1 MDFKSKD
8 QEVVEPEAAATT
20 AKPTDRG
27 QRVLAQKVWRAIFV
41 FVFAIIGGALGYE
54 LGLDLVTGASA
65 PGAESSQFL
74 LVKGYHELVGKG
86 NTAIAVTDKLG
97 FSFIGAL
104 LAALLGTAIFNKI
117 VSVGESLKVMHPN
130 EKVAIFFGVAAGLVL
145 TAMISQVTLRL
156 PPAVG
161 VPLTLIVATVLV
173 YLGLVISLSMK
184 DEISFGAVR
193 SGSKSDSQGDDNP
206 ELERIKIFDTN
217 VIIDGR
223 VADVCRTGFIE
234 GPIYIPGFV
243 LDEIQHIA
251 DSADSLKRARGRRGL
266 DILNQ
271 MRSELP
277 LVVRTLDA
285 TVDFTG
291 IDEVDSK
298 LVRMAKKLNGA
309 IVTND
314 FNLNK
319 VAELQGVP
327 VLNINELANAL
338 KPVVLP
344 GEEMRVT
351 VIKEG
356 KEQNQGVA
364 YLDDGTMIV
373 IEGGRR
379 RIGETLEVLVSSVLQ
394 TVAGKMIF
402 ATIKPADDGSY
413 DGDDGP
419 YEPSPRAYTGGRTRR
434 PLR

>member
-1 MDFKSKD
+1 MTEPVAPGTPGKPPDKS
-8 QEVVEPEAAATT
+8 VH
-20 AKPTDRG
+20 
-27 QRVLAQKVWRAIFV
+27 VLAQRVWRIIFV
-41 FVFAIIGGALGYE
+41 VGLVVVGAALGYQLGAFVVGLAVTPSAASSSSVVVRGYYE
-54 LGLDLVTGASA
+54 LVSVPVVGWLNKIGFTVIGGLLA
-65 PGAESSQFL
+65 FL
-74 LVKGYHELVGKG
+74 LGS
-86 NTAIAVTDKLG
+86 AV
-97 FSFIGAL
+97 
-104 LAALLGTAIFNKI
+104 FNKI
-117 VSVGESLKVMHPN
+117 VNVGESLKVMKPN
-130 EKVAIFFGVAAGLVL
+130 EKLAIFTGLALGVLI
-145 TAMISQVTLRL
+145 TAFLCQFTLRL
-156 PPAVG
+156 TPAVG
-161 VPLTLIVATVLV
+161 IPLTVFILCVMV
-173 YLGLVISLSMK
+173 YLCLVGMLSMK
-184 DEISFGAVR
+184 DEFRLIFPHGAMP
-193 SGSKSDSQGDDNP
+193 GDAGGDYGDGQ
-206 ELERIKIFDTN
+206 LEKIKIFDTN

-277 LVVRTLDA
+277 LIVRTLDA

-298 LVRMAKKLNGA
+298 LVRMAKKLDGA

-402 ATIKPADDGSY
+402 ASIKPNDDGGPY

-419 YEPSPRAYTGGRTRR
+419 YEPNPRAYTGGRTRR
-434 PLR
+434 PIR

>member
-1 MDFKSKD
+1 MEHEIIGATAPNPQSSPAASKHS
-8 QEVVEPEAAATT
+8 ERSTHILA
-20 AKPTDRG
+20 
-27 QRVLAQKVWRAIFV
+27 QRVWRFIFV
-41 FVFAIIGGALGYE
+41 TVLVVIGAALGFQLGSYLVTAALATSTETSTSFVANLAKGYRDLVVVAGIAWANKIGFTLIGG
-54 LGLDLVTGASA
+54 LVA
-65 PGAESSQFL
+65 FL
-74 LVKGYHELVGKG
+74 LGS
-86 NTAIAVTDKLG
+86 AV
-97 FSFIGAL
+97 
-104 LAALLGTAIFNKI
+104 FNKI
-117 VSVGESLKVMHPN
+117 VSIGDSIKVMKPN
-130 EKVAIFFGVAAGLVL
+130 EKIAIFIGLIMGLLV
-145 TAMISQVTLRL
+145 TAMVSQITLRL
-156 PPAVG
+156 TPTVG
-161 VPLTLIVATVLV
+161 IPLTIFVGTFLV
-173 YLGLVISLSMK
+173 YLGFVGMLSMK
-184 DEISFGAVR
+184 DEFRFMFPAAV
-193 SGSKSDSQGDDNP
+193 GNGPDDAGEP
-206 ELERIKIFDTN
+206 QMEKIKILDTN

-223 VADVCRTGFIE
+223 VSDVCRTGFIE

-251 DSADSLKRARGRRGL
+251 DSADALKRARGRRGL

-277 LVVRTLDA
+277 LIVRTLDSK
-285 TVDFTG
+285 VDFTG
-291 IDEVDSK
+291 VDEVDSK
-298 LVRMAKKLNGA
+298 LVRMAKKLDGA

-402 ATIKPADDGSY
+402 ASIKPDDGHY
-413 DGDDGP
+413 EDEGP
-419 YEPSPRAYTGGRTRR
+419 YDPNPRAYSGGRTRR
-434 PLR
+434 PIR